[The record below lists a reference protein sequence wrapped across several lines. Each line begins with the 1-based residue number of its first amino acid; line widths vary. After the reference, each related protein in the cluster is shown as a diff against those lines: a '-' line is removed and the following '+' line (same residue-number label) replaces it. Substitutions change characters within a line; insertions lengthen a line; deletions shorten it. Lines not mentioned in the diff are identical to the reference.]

1 MLCGQC
7 PPFCSDLADG
17 PTRHGGP
24 DERRSI
30 EMTRLPVREPTTM
43 PDDSGRETRTRR
55 HGMHPSPWGSLFATF
70 RGWVVRRRQRR
81 TLGGLSELDDHL
93 LKDIGVSRQEA
104 ARSCAKWF
112 WQR

>member
-24 DERRSI
+24 DQRWSI

-55 HGMHPSPWGSLFATF
+55 HGMHATPFASIFATF
-70 RGWVVRRRQRR
+70 RHWSVRRRQRR
-81 TLGGLSELDDHL
+81 TLGGLTELDDHL

-104 ARSCAKWF
+104 ARLCAKWF

>member
-1 MLCGQC
+1 
-7 PPFCSDLADG
+7 
-17 PTRHGGP
+17 
-24 DERRSI
+24 
-30 EMTRLPVREPTTM
+30 MTRLPVREPTAM

-81 TLGGLSELDDHL
+81 TLAGLSELDDHL